1 MRRIFTLIGFV
12 LLTCS
17 AALSQSLSKISGLI
31 KDEQSKALTGAT
43 ISLLRAKDS
52 ALVKIAISD
61 KTGLYEF
68 LNIKDGNYLISFSS
82 VGYTKKFSTPF
93 ELKASDIEM
102 PTMAL
107 SQSAGGLNNVTVTAK
122 KPFIESQLDKTVV
135 NVDASPTSAG
145 ASAMDILEK
154 SPGVMVNNDGVISL
168 RGKQGVIIMVDG
180 KLTYL
185 SAADLANMLKNMPS
199 SALDQ
204 IEIITNPSAKYDASG
219 NSGIINIKT
228 KKGKN
233 DGFNGSFMV
242 GATTSIYKMYG
253 NVYMMPKSQ
262 NSFNFNYR
270 KKDFNFFGNYNPN
283 FFRGRNALSLQ
294 SNYYDESTGAFTGSS
309 VQETRFKFG
318 NFNQTLKLGLDWY
331 ANKKNV
337 FGIVVGGF
345 AFNGHPTP
353 QTESIF
359 KDANGQVNS
368 RMISNTE
375 NDISF
380 KNFTGN
386 LNWKHSY
393 DSTGK
398 ELTADFDYVVY
409 RNTSDMEL
417 KTVPY
422 SGTGV
427 EGPHALLRGH
437 LPSHIDIYSFKSD
450 YTKPFKNGRLEAG
463 VKISYVSNDNVVDY
477 KKFESSKWVEDDRSS
492 HFIYKENINAAYVN
506 ANRQFKKWT
515 VQAGLRLENTLAKG
529 DQVGENASFDWKNTS
544 LFPSAFASYELNKTN
559 KLNLSYSRRITR
571 PNYQSLNP
579 FIYFLDSLTYMQGN
593 PKLKPQFTHNIELS
607 HAFKGK
613 FITTLGYNNTNDV
626 IAQIVNREG
635 LKSFLKSDNVAKFR
649 NLSLS
654 ITAPFSLSKWWNVNF
669 FTTIYNNHYT
679 GTYKGTPIDVQ
690 ATSFMGNLTN
700 TFIVTKTFT
709 AELSGFYRHKGVDQ
723 LTVMQPIYQ
732 MSIGLQKQ
740 IIKGKGTLR
749 FNIRDP
755 FAWQKFEGHTK
766 YAFIDGGFL
775 ARPDIRQVTGSFTL
789 RFGKQTQQQQ
799 RRRSNSSQDEQS
811 RVGGAG
817 QG

>member
-1 MRRIFTLIGFV
+1 
-12 LLTCS
+12 
-17 AALSQSLSKISGLI
+17 
-31 KDEQSKALTGAT
+31 
-43 ISLLRAKDS
+43 
-52 ALVKIAISD
+52 
-61 KTGLYEF
+61 
-68 LNIKDGNYLISFSS
+68 
-82 VGYTKKFSTPF
+82 
-93 ELKASDIEM
+93 
-102 PTMAL
+102 
-107 SQSAGGLNNVTVTAK
+107 
-122 KPFIESQLDKTVV
+122 
-135 NVDASPTSAG
+135 
-145 ASAMDILEK
+145 
-154 SPGVMVNNDGVISL
+154 
-168 RGKQGVIIMVDG
+168 
-180 KLTYL
+180 
-185 SAADLANMLKNMPS
+185 
-199 SALDQ
+199 
-204 IEIITNPSAKYDASG
+204 
-219 NSGIINIKT
+219 
-228 KKGKN
+228 
-233 DGFNGSFMV
+233 
-242 GATTSIYKMYG
+242 
-253 NVYMMPKSQ
+253 
-262 NSFNFNYR
+262 
-270 KKDFNFFGNYNPN
+270 
-283 FFRGRNALSLQ
+283 
-294 SNYYDESTGAFTGSS
+294 
-309 VQETRFKFG
+309 
-318 NFNQTLKLGLDWY
+318 
-331 ANKKNV
+331 
-337 FGIVVGGF
+337 
-345 AFNGHPTP
+345 
-353 QTESIF
+353 
-359 KDANGQVNS
+359 
-368 RMISNTE
+368 
-375 NDISF
+375 
-380 KNFTGN
+380 
-386 LNWKHSY
+386 
-393 DSTGK
+393 
-398 ELTADFDYVVY
+398 
-409 RNTSDMEL
+409 MEL

-515 VQAGLRLENTLAKG
+515 VQAGLRLENTFAKG

-654 ITAPFSLSKWWNVNF
+654 ITAPFSLAKWWNVNF

-775 ARPDIRQVTGSFTL
+775 ARPDIRQFTGSFTL